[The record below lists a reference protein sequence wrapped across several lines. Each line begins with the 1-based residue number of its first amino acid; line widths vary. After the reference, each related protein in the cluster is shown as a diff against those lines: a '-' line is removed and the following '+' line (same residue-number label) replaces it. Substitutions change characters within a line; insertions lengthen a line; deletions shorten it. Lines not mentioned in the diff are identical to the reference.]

1 VQDFIATART
11 SQDLRF
17 GSWMLSELSKA
28 AAKSI
33 STEPHQLIFP
43 APEKERDLDA
53 GTTLSVANKIVA
65 VVEGDPKAVADCV
78 SQAVRERL
86 KQLCQEAWEKIKDR
100 VDKKLAEEQ
109 IDSLIEF
116 YWASVPY
123 TGEQN
128 YAKERARVEALLAAR
143 KNTRNF
149 RQIAGREGIP
159 KSSLDGFRESVLP
172 SKSKLMDDDEFYD
185 AYHAEPE
192 EALSGIDLLKR
203 WGKAGEAS
211 FPSTTDVAAQ
221 PFRVM
226 LGKEGEQALRGRI
239 KALLESYT
247 KRTETEGTYFYAERL
262 TQLISDKAGRGEF
275 RREFAKIFQ
284 EEGIRQRPSPYY
296 ALLLADGDN
305 MGKTID
311 AQDDV
316 GKHRELSCRLSEF
329 ASAAYQLIVDHGSTP
344 VYVGG
349 DDSSNSTPRPS
360 GTKDHGSTPI
370 YVGGDD
376 VLAYLPLHTALQ
388 CVSAL
393 NHKFREYMEGF
404 SYQVNGEPRSPT
416 LSGALVIVHHLT
428 PLGDVLETAR
438 EAERKAKRRSP
449 EKNAL
454 VIVLSKRGGVER
466 TASARMGDLLERMP
480 VLIEYMRQKQISAGT
495 AYELERLHRQLSE
508 AELPEV
514 AFRREAIR
522 IIQRKR
528 EGGGG
533 REVREQVREQFE
545 TWFKDKDLALN
556 ELAQEMI
563 VAGEFAMAYEMAS
576 VPLDGGG

>member
-1 VQDFIATART
+1 MSENGKHLFICAIGPVQDFIATART

-128 YAKERARVEALLAAR
+128 YAKERARGEALLAAR

-172 SKSKLMDDDEFYD
+172 SKSKLMGDDEFYD

-211 FPSTTDVAAQ
+211 FRSTTDVAAQ
-221 PFRVM
+221 PFQVM

-262 TQLISDKAGRGEF
+262 TQLISDKAERGEF

-329 ASAAYQLIVDHGSTP
+329 ASAAYQLIVDH
-344 VYVGG
+344 
-349 DDSSNSTPRPS
+349 S
-360 GTKDHGSTPI
+360 GTPPV

-495 AYELERLHRQLSE
+495 AYELECLHRQLSE

-563 VAGEFAMAYEMAS
+563 VAGEFAKAREMAEKET
-576 VPLDGGG
+576 